1 MTETTTT
8 MTTKNWWTDGIG
20 PATGEFDQIPASQRT
35 LPALWRRAVRAD
47 ADREF
52 IRFDEGP
59 RLTLGQVDAEVSRW
73 SAAFAD
79 LGLSPGQRVGIM
91 LGNCVE
97 NLSAL
102 LALAVNGL
110 VLVPINPAFRGEM
123 LRHVLTDSQVGALV
137 TTAESL
143 GQIESRWPLEHLREV
158 VIVGPAPAGDVRADL
173 RLHAAADFPERPDH
187 RGAHDPAPHD
197 DAAVLYTSGT
207 TGPSKGALVSH
218 TYFVFYSWAF
228 AHGMGHGPAD
238 VLFTPLPM
246 FHANA
251 LAVTLFPAVMVGARA
266 VVVSRFSAGRFW
278 HQIADSRATHFA
290 GMGSMGSVLM
300 RRSPAEFRPDHCL
313 RVCHLVPA
321 PHELPEFERRFGVP
335 VMYATYG
342 MTEGMVVIP
351 SIDGTHRPGLIGARH
366 PYHDVAVVDEFDR
379 PVPDGT
385 SGELVVRPRLPDI
398 MFRGYLD
405 RPDATV
411 EAWRNLW
418 FHTGDSVRRD
428 EHGDLWFLGRLKDTI
443 RRRGENISAFEVE
456 REALACPGVGE
467 AAVLGVPAEV
477 GEDEVLL
484 AVTPVDGVRLDPVQ
498 VHAHCARRLPKYMVP
513 RYVDVRHELPKNAS
527 QKVLKNELRDG
538 WRHSGL
544 WDAESAR

>member
-1 MTETTTT
+1 MTKTA
-8 MTTKNWWTDGIG
+8 NWWTDGVG
-20 PATGEFDQIPASQRT
+20 PARGDFESIPAHQRT
-35 LPALWRRAVRAD
+35 LPALWNRAVAAGAARD
-47 ADREF
+47 F
-52 IRFDEGP
+52 IRFDDGP
-59 RLTLGQVDAEVSRW
+59 QLTLGQVDAEVRRW

-79 LGLSPGQRVGIM
+79 LGLTPGERVGIM
-91 LGNCVE
+91 LGNCPE

-110 VLVPINPAFRGEM
+110 VLVPINPAFCGEM
-123 LRHVLTDSQVGALV
+123 LRHVLTDSRIRALV
-137 TTAESL
+137 TTADVLAQVESHWVL
-143 GQIESRWPLEHLREV
+143 DHLREV
-158 VIVGPAPAGDVRADL
+158 VIVGEMPAGSMRAEL
-173 RLHAAADFPERPDH
+173 RLHDAAGFPAREDRRPDH
-187 RGAHDPAPHD
+187 TPAPYD

-228 AHGMGHGPAD
+228 AHGMGHGPTD

-251 LAVTLFPAVMVGARA
+251 LAVTIFPAVMVGARA

-278 HQIADSRATHFA
+278 QQIADSRATHFA
-290 GMGSMGSVLM
+290 GMGSMGNVLM
-300 RRSPAEFRPDHCL
+300 RRSPTEFRSDHCL

-342 MTEGMVVIP
+342 MTEGMVVLP
-351 SIDGTHRPGLIGARH
+351 GIDGTHRPGLIGSRH
-366 PYHDVAVVDEFDR
+366 PYHDVAVVDEHDQ
-379 PVPDGT
+379 PVPDNT
-385 SGELVVRPRLPDI
+385 PGELVVRPRIPDI
-398 MFRGYLD
+398 MFRGYLN

-428 EHGDLWFLGRLKDTI
+428 RDGDLWFLGRLEDTI

-456 REALACPGVGE
+456 REVLQCPGVAE
-467 AAVLGVPAEV
+467 AAVVGVPAEV

-484 AVTPVDGVRLDPVQ
+484 AVTATDGVTLDPAR
-498 VHAHCARRLPKYMVP
+498 VHAHCAQRLPKYMVP
-513 RYVDVRHELPKNAS
+513 RYVEVRRELPKNAG

-538 WRHSGL
+538 PRSPGL
-544 WDAESAR
+544 WDAEASAR